1 MPSVLTDPQ
10 VTSGEDLRPVHGS
23 PQSGHGG
30 EDEVSLLPV
39 RLPGHKRRQVSTPRT
54 HAHTHKN
61 ADTHRN
67 WMNSLNTLIHSCC
80 RRFCGS
86 ESCKAREWRREEE
99 STIVIINKANKT
111 ATSYMS
117 LIGWPC
123 KPRRRMG
130 KIDGKDR
137 QSARK
142 HAQSISL
149 ASGRSLWDFE
159 NITLK

>member
-1 MPSVLTDPQ
+1 MEKIFAQYMVPHSLDTEEKMKCLYYLYACLDTNAVKSVLP
-10 VTSGEDLRPVHGS
+10 P
-23 PQSGHGG
+23 
-30 EDEVSLLPV
+30 
-39 RLPGHKRRQVSTPRT
+39 T

-99 STIVIINKANKT
+99 STIVKINKANKT